1 MKAQT
6 LGVTENQRSQQKPGA
21 NHGKSPSGLPQ
32 KSFARIQKFRFIMFC
47 KSYWANCPPSTPC
60 WFIRYHPRHFL
71 RPLALRSESPLRILA
86 SRPIFGP
93 GGWVARPRPPFWP
106 HFSRLRDSYRRTM
119 LYSRP
124 LHELSWQRRILHA
137 SHACTGRDECLPER
151 RSAF

>member
-1 MKAQT
+1 MSPVSWGDIFT
-6 LGVTENQRSQQKPGA
+6 LPLRGD
-21 NHGKSPSGLPQ
+21 
-32 KSFARIQKFRFIMFC
+32 RIMEL
-47 KSYWANCPPSTPC
+47 
-60 WFIRYHPRHFL
+60 RHL
-71 RPLALRSESPLRILA
+71 RPLALRSESRLRILA

-106 HFSRLRDSYRRTM
+106 HFSRLRDSYRRTT